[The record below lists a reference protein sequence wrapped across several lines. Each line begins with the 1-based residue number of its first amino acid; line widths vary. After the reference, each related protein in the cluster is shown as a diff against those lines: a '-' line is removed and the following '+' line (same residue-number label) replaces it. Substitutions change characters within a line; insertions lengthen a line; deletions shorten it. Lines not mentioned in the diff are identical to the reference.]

1 MPCNCGVCQ
10 ECNWAASHED
20 QRHENLETEAIG
32 LVADLVAQ
40 CCFEKEGVYET
51 CCIRVYKDAM
61 KFLVKQGVMEE
72 VKDGIGRNYWARFKS

>member
-40 CCFEKEGVYET
+40 CCFEKEGDDVLT
-51 CCIRVYKDAM
+51 
-61 KFLVKQGVMEE
+61 L
-72 VKDGIGRNYWARFKS
+72 